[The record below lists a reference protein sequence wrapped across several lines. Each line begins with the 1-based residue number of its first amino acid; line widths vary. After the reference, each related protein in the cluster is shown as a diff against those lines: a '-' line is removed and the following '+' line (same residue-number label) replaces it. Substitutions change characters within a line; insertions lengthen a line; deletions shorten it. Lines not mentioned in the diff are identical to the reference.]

1 VNHGMFIVPSN
12 SVLYTSFYFSWSFY
26 CNYVTV
32 ICLLA
37 IYVSTLCKRKV
48 LFEQKKIKL
57 LNKVS
62 FEENI
67 TEIRQHVLK
76 NTVHVP
82 VA

>member
-1 VNHGMFIVPSN
+1 M
-12 SVLYTSFYFSWSFY
+12 
-26 CNYVTV
+26 
-32 ICLLA
+32 A
-37 IYVSTLCKRKV
+37 IYAITLCKRKV

-67 TEIRQHVLK
+67 TETRQHVLK
-76 NTVHVP
+76 NTIHVP